1 MLAAGPLEFL
11 AKALC
16 KVFVTVNH
24 GCEALAIDCD
34 SVVKVHVVLLYE
46 TAFLIE
52 MMNAAASIT
61 MAA

>member
-11 AKALC
+11 AKAFC
-16 KVFVTVNH
+16 KVVITINH
-24 GCEALAIDCD
+24 GCEALAIDRD

-52 MMNAAASIT
+52 MMNAAASTT

>member
-16 KVFVTVNH
+16 KVFVTANL

-52 MMNAAASIT
+52 MMNAAASTT